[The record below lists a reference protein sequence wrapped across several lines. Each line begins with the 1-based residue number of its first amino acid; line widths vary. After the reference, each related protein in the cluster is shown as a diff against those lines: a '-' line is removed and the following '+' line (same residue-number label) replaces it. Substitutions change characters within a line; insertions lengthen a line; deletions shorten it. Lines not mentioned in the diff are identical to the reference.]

1 MCTRTSR
8 CYWFGGPGWKRV
20 LCYRCVCLLYVLFV
34 LGVVMLLPA
43 PVECGC
49 RRLAQKPCEAICVRP
64 NTPNRRT
71 LGARPDY
78 GVDADNVSFPPASS
92 DAWTCELRI
101 VVIMPA
107 NTSVQASLPRVHPVL
122 EKAEDFIR
130 REGIFPADVAIRW
143 IPFDDRC
150 EQARATVM
158 AMDGTGSDYCGHLI
172 LGPSCDFA
180 LAPVARIAR
189 YIYNDGI
196 PVITGAGY
204 TFDFEEPKTHC
215 ENEFHMLFR
224 TGLVSFKRMAFFM
237 IELIRHFK
245 WNRVVY
251 FYDRHSYYNVA
262 GPQTGHLLMNTM
274 AEFFRHENI
283 TYSPFSTDSARTNFT
298 ESLKEKVG
306 LSYAS
311 KCFVRFAQR

>member
-8 CYWFGGPGWKRV
+8 CYWFGGPGWKKV
-20 LCYRCVCLLYVLFV
+20 LCYRCVCTLFVLFV
-34 LGVVMLLPA
+34 LGVVVLLPT

-49 RRLAQKPCEAICVRP
+49 RRLAQKPCEAICVR
-64 NTPNRRT
+64 TSAALNRR
-71 LGARPDY
+71 LPGNVPGYGA
-78 GVDADNVSFPPASS
+78 ADNVSFPVASS
-92 DAWTCELRI
+92 IDGWTCELRI

-107 NTSVQASLPRVHPVL
+107 NTSVEASLPRVQPAL
-122 EKAEDFIR
+122 EKAEGFIR
-130 REGIFPADVAIRW
+130 REGIIPADVAIRW

-158 AMDGTGSDYCGHLI
+158 AMDGTGSDSCGHLI

-215 ENEFHMLFR
+215 ENEFHMLIR

-251 FYDRHSYYNVA
+251 FYERQSYYNVA

-283 TYSPFSTDSARTNFT
+283 TYSPFSTDSARTNLT

-311 KCFVRFAQR
+311 K